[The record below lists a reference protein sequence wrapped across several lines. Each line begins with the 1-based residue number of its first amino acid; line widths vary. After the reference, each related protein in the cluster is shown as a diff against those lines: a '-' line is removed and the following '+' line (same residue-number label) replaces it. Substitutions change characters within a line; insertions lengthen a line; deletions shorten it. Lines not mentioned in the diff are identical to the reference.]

1 MNRPLNL
8 ASTMFLVAT
17 TMGCG
22 GPPEPE
28 PDIAAT
34 SSALVLTD
42 CSPGAVSAAVA
53 AGGDVVLNC
62 GPNPVIIAMTLGT
75 NVTHSGRLIATPGM
89 VTITHPSS
97 LFQVSNNASFEV
109 DNIKFVATSA
119 SSNAAHIIPGSATF
133 VGCSFSGYQGFA
145 LSVHGGSHLTVSGC
159 TFASNNSG
167 NNPFAVPIYSEGS
180 FTSVLNSTFNG
191 NNSTAGSGGAI
202 TALAGGLTV
211 NGSLFS
217 NNQAAAGAAIYTSAG
232 VHSVTNSTFFLNHA
246 TVGAGAI
253 AAVNGATMTVTNSTF
268 SQSGSPM
275 GTFVGNPVLTNS
287 ILLDQSS
294 PAGAG
299 CALGGSGNIEWPTTL
314 ALCGAGFR
322 YANPLLGTPA
332 NNGGP
337 TMTIALNP
345 GSAAID
351 SATGACPPSDQR
363 GVVRPRDGDG
373 NGSFIC
379 DVGAYER

>member
-8 ASTMFLVAT
+8 AFTTFLVAT
-17 TMGCG
+17 VVGCA

-28 PDIAAT
+28 TDIAAT

-42 CSPGAVSAAVA
+42 CSAAAISAAVA
-53 AGGDVVLNC
+53 AGGDVILNC
-62 GPNPVIIAMTLGT
+62 GPNPVIITIPIQT

-89 VTITHPSS
+89 VTISHPGR
-97 LFQVSNNASFEV
+97 LFQVSNNANFEV
-109 DNIKFVATSA
+109 DNVKFVGTGA
-119 SSNAAHIIPGSATF
+119 SSNVANIVPGSATF

-145 LSVHGGSHLTVSGC
+145 LSVLNVSHLTINAC

-191 NNSTAGSGGAI
+191 NNSTAGTGGAI
-202 TALAGGLTV
+202 TALGGGLTV
-211 NGSLFS
+211 NGSMFS
-217 NNQAAAGAAIYTSAG
+217 NNQASAGAAIFAAAG
-232 VHSVTNSTFFLNHA
+232 VHSVTNSSFFLNHA
-246 TVGAGAI
+246 TVGGGAI

-275 GTFVGNPVLTNS
+275 GTFMGNPVLTNS
-287 ILLDQSS
+287 ILLDQAS
-294 PAGAG
+294 PAGVA
-299 CALGGSGNIEWPTTL
+299 CALSGSGNIEWPTTL

-322 YANPLLGTPA
+322 YGNPLLGTPA

-337 TMTIALNP
+337 TMTLALNP

-351 SATGACPPSDQR
+351 SAIGSCPPLDQR
-363 GVVRPRDGDG
+363 GVARPRDGDG
-373 NGSFIC
+373 NGTFIC
-379 DVGAYER
+379 DVGAFER